1 MPNIEI
7 DGPPLKDLDKKR
19 RMVREITDA
28 AEKAYG
34 IRREAFVVVI
44 RENPGENVA
53 VGGELLS
60 DKYGK

>member
-19 RMVREITDA
+19 KMVKEITDA

-34 IRREAFVVVI
+34 ISREAFVVVI
-44 RENPGENVA
+44 KENPGENVA
-53 VGGELLS
+53 VGGELIS